1 MSNLLEIIGA
11 ICVLVGL
18 WAIDPMSMLVVF
30 GALMITI
37 GYRRGDSK

>member
-18 WAIDPMSMLVVF
+18 WAIVPMSMLVVF
-30 GALMITI
+30 GAVMITF

>member
-18 WAIDPMSMLVVF
+18 WAINPMSLLVLF
-30 GALMITI
+30 GVLMITI
-37 GYRRGDSK
+37 GYKRGDNK